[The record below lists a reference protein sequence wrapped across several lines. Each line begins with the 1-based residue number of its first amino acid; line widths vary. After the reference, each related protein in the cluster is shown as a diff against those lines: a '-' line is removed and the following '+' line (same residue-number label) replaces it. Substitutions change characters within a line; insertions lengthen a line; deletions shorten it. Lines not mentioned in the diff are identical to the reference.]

1 MALNTRGDGLLMNL
15 MDKGH
20 ITIIMEMSTRVSGKM
35 EIKMAKEYLLGS
47 QAIYMKGIGLMENAQ
62 EMELCQ

>member
-1 MALNTRGDGLLMNL
+1 MNL
-15 MDKGH
+15 MDMGH
-20 ITIIMEMSTRVSGKM
+20 ITIITEMSKRVSGKM
-35 EIKMAKEYLLGS
+35 GKKAVEEYLLGS